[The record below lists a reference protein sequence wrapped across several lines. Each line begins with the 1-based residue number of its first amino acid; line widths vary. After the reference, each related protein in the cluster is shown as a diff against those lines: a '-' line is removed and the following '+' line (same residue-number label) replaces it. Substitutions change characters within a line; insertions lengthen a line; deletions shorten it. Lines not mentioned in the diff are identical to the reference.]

1 MTVSSVPNERPI
13 RLFGERRTLVALA
26 VIRRHDSC
34 SSDAGTGRA
43 TVISLV
49 RLLGFST
56 LACGCVLGKYRE
68 VATSREL
75 AYIEEKGKSCGS
87 HGHRRNHT
95 VAAERNAPS
104 PSLAL
109 ASKAS

>member
-1 MTVSSVPNERPI
+1 M
-13 RLFGERRTLVALA
+13 
-26 VIRRHDSC
+26 
-34 SSDAGTGRA
+34 
-43 TVISLV
+43 ISLV

-75 AYIEEKGKSCGS
+75 AYIEEKGKACGS

-95 VAAERNAPS
+95 VAAERNVPAPA
-104 PSLAL
+104 LAL